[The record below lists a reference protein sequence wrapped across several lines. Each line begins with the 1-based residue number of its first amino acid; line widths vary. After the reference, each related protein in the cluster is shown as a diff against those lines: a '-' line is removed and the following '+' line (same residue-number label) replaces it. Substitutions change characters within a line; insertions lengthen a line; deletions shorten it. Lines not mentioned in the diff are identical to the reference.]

1 MNFDNI
7 VIILDR
13 PGESRNIG
21 AVCRAMANCSM
32 HTLRIVGTKKS
43 DIDTDAVY
51 RLAIHA
57 ASIFDNAQFYDTI
70 ADATKDCALAAG
82 TTRRAGKKRKGTL
95 LLPEELAK
103 IVDNASDSQL
113 GKAAILFGNE
123 QSGLSD
129 EEIESCDFGVTIPS
143 SEEFG
148 SLNLSHAVQLI
159 CYEIYRA
166 GITPHPNGREAI
178 SRTQVDATVTCILD
192 DLQQIGFF
200 SYQGR
205 DKMGELWTGIL
216 SRAVLSK
223 DEAMLVQKTFD
234 RAAAMATREPLNHP
248 SAMHAGTKREKKD
261 EQQSKV

>member
-32 HTLRIVGTKKS
+32 HTLRIVGTKKT
-43 DIDTDAVY
+43 DIDVEAVH

-57 ASIFDNAQFYDTI
+57 AALFDNAVFFETI
-70 ADATKDCALAAG
+70 ADATKDCSFAAG
-82 TTRRAGKKRKGTL
+82 TTRRAGKRRKGTL

-103 IVDNASDSQL
+103 LVDNATDSS
-113 GKAAILFGNE
+113 GENAKAAVIFGNE

-166 GITPHPNGREAI
+166 GIVPHPNGRDAI
-178 SRTQVDATVTCILD
+178 SRNEVDNTVTCILD

-223 DEAMLVQKTFD
+223 EEALLVQKTFD

-248 SAMHAGTKREKKD
+248 SAMHAGTKTKD
-261 EQQSKV
+261 KV

>member
-32 HTLRIVGTKKS
+32 HALRIVGTKKA

-57 ASIFDNAQFYDTI
+57 ASIFDNALFYDTI

-82 TTRRAGKKRKGTL
+82 TTRRAGKRRKGTL
-95 LLPEELAK
+95 LLPEELAT
-103 IVDNASDSQL
+103 IVNNATDST
-113 GKAAILFGNE
+113 GEHAKVAILFGNE

-143 SEEFG
+143 SNEFG

-159 CYEIYRA
+159 CYEVYRA

-178 SRTQVDATVTCILD
+178 SREQVDHTVTCILD

-205 DKMGELWTGIL
+205 DKMGELWTSIL

-223 DEAMLVQKTFD
+223 DEALLVQKTFD

-248 SAMHAGTKREKKD
+248 SAMHAGTKAAKRD
-261 EQQSKV
+261 ER

>member
-1 MNFDNI
+1 MNFDNV

-32 HTLRIVGTKKS
+32 HCLRIVGTKKS
-43 DIDTDAVY
+43 DIDCDAVY

-57 ASIFDNAQFYDTI
+57 GSIFDSAAYFDTI
-70 ADATKDCALAAG
+70 AEATADCCLAAG
-82 TTRRAGKKRKGTL
+82 TTRRPGKKRKGTL
-95 LLPEELAK
+95 LLPEDLAK
-103 IVDNASDSQL
+103 IIDNATDST
-113 GKAAILFGNE
+113 GKNAKAAVIFGNE

-148 SLNLSHAVQLI
+148 SLNLSHAVQLV

-166 GITPHPNGREAI
+166 GIEPHPNGRDVI
-178 SRTQVDATVTCILD
+178 SRTDIDKTVSCILE
-192 DLQQIGFF
+192 DLAQIGFF
-200 SYQGR
+200 SYRGR
-205 DKMGELWTGIL
+205 DKTNELLTGIF

-223 DEAMLVQKTFD
+223 DEALQLQKIFD
-234 RAAAMATREPLNHP
+234 RTAMMVTHEPLNHEP
-248 SAMHAGTKREKKD
+248 AIFAGTKKGNK
-261 EQQSKV
+261 